1 MSNYAYFFSSL
12 FEDGVVSVPEIGLIS
27 DADLQSA
34 NETLVEFETQ
44 YRLEMP
50 LEMPSF
56 SVPDAQ
62 HAAFCFFRACQF
74 AVSRDASP
82 ELINTEFE
90 RLSELSDTPQT
101 HYSVDLIFRFLPDL
115 FRLSQS
121 AMKEDP
127 LVQHLYDWAIRWPLS
142 SVGISDLQTPVR
154 IDGFSESPGLMRLYC
169 DRIITT
175 GDISRL
181 DTPQVRTLVEASW
194 GMYPELAPHISKLLN
209 Q

>member
-12 FEDGVVSVPEIGLIS
+12 FEDGIVHVPEIGELS
-27 DADLQSA
+27 DSEIQTAD
-34 NETLVEFETQ
+34 EILVDFEKQ

-50 LEMPSF
+50 LEMPPF

-62 HAAFCFFRACQF
+62 NAAYCFFRACQF
-74 AVSRDASP
+74 AVSRDAPPQLIDSEFQRLE
-82 ELINTEFE
+82 ELT
-90 RLSELSDTPQT
+90 DTPQT

-115 FRLSQS
+115 FRLSKS
-121 AMKEDP
+121 AMEEDP
-127 LVQHLYDWAIRWPLS
+127 LVQHLHDWAVRWPLS
-142 SVGISDLQTPVR
+142 SVNISNLQKPVQ

-169 DRIITT
+169 DRIIST

-181 DTPQVRTLVEASW
+181 EDPRVRTLVEASW
-194 GMYPELAPHISKLLN
+194 GMYPELAPNISQHFN